1 MIAICQAQLRL
12 LPTSVISSDQ
22 QVISGLF
29 AGVAGLSLVK
39 QAAAEI
45 EVRDDR
51 DVRSRGFDIIY
62 EARDVDLPQA
72 QRDGFTQVR
81 VI

>member
-1 MIAICQAQLRL
+1 MPLW
-12 LPTSVISSDQ
+12 

-51 DVRSRGFDIIY
+51 DVRSRGFDLIY
-62 EARDVDLPQA
+62 EARDVDLSQA
-72 QRDGFTQVR
+72 QRDGLNQAR
-81 VI
+81 HPMINLIAEPGSALPNLLI